1 MRFKEENST
10 LSSLIYKLEDRI
22 SFFVEKPIIALLIIG
37 IIALLI
43 RLSFLEVE
51 LPIRQDAHAYFWYA
65 MDMSILNHLPFSHHA
80 NDGWS
85 MVLSFVFSAFNFNS
99 YLDYTIV
106 QRVTTIIIS
115 VLTIIPVYYFCKKFF
130 HSNYSI
136 VGAALFVFEPH
147 IIQNSLLG
155 LTEPLYIFLGISTL
169 SLFLS
174 KNKKMIYVSF
184 TIVALASL
192 VRAEGVILFVIISIS
207 FFIFNKRNK
216 KIIGKI
222 SLAIII
228 FIIILVSMA
237 IIKADANNGFE
248 SSSALSIGKWAES
261 SISNQEDGITI
272 NSISKGM
279 ETLIKRLA
287 QSMIPYFALFVP
299 FGLILIFKEGSKNRI
314 LIITSLIIYLIAS
327 VRMFS
332 IVTDLR
338 LILVLYPLFAILS
351 VYTIQH
357 LTQKSEFKKIFLV
370 LIICGCLVLSTY
382 FLYSNINSEYEK
394 EVSRFA
400 DYMVNNVKVSN
411 NFYPE
416 SGFVYGAWASSNLKF
431 PTLSSSVD
439 YDGPELLDYVK
450 NSYDYLEEEAKS
462 VKEYIIL
469 SRDQGLT
476 HLVVDG
482 SDKRSSYFNDLFY
495 NEKKYPYLI
504 KEFDSMEHGYKQ
516 YKVKVFEINYE
527 EFKKSSLD

>member
-1 MRFKEENST
+1 MSFKEEKST

-22 SFFVEKPIIALLIIG
+22 SFFVEKPIITLLIIG

-85 MVLSFVFSAFNFNS
+85 MALSFIFSVFNFNN

-106 QRVTTIIIS
+106 QRVTTTVIS

-130 HSNYSI
+130 HASYSI

-174 KNKKMIYVSF
+174 KNKKLVYLSF
-184 TIVALASL
+184 AIVALASL
-192 VRAEGVILFVIISIS
+192 VRAEGIILFLIISIL
-207 FFIFNKRNK
+207 FIIFNKRNK
-216 KIIGKI
+216 MIIGKFF
-222 SLAIII
+222 LAVII
-228 FIIILVSMA
+228 FIIIMISMA
-237 IIKADANNGFE
+237 IIKADANDGFE
-248 SSSALSIGKWAES
+248 SSSALSIGKWAGS

-272 NSISKGM
+272 NDISKGT

-299 FGLILIFKEGSKNRI
+299 FGLILIFKEKNKNKI
-314 LIITSLIIYLIAS
+314 LIIISLFIYLIAS

-332 IVTDLR
+332 VVTDLR
-338 LILVLYPLFAILS
+338 LILILYPLFAILS
-351 VYTIQH
+351 VCTIQH
-357 LTQKSEFKKIFLV
+357 LTQKSEFKNIFLV
-370 LIICGCLVLSTY
+370 LTICGCLVLSTY
-382 FLYSNINSEYEK
+382 FLYSEIDSSYEK
-394 EVSRFA
+394 EVNRFA
-400 DYMVNNVKVSN
+400 YYMVNNIKVSN

-416 SGFVYGAWASSNLKF
+416 SGYVYGAWVSSNLEF
-431 PTLSSSVD
+431 PTLSYSVE
-439 YDGPELLDYVK
+439 YNGPELLDYVK
-450 NSYDYLEEEAKS
+450 NSYNYLEEEAKS
-462 VKEYIIL
+462 VKEYIVL

-482 SDKRSSYFNDLFY
+482 TDKRASYFNDLFY
-495 NEKKYPYLI
+495 NEEKYTYLT
-504 KEFDSMEHGYKQ
+504 KEFDSSEQGYKQ
-516 YKVKVFEINYE
+516 YKVKVFKINYSDFDKLE
-527 EFKKSSLD
+527 

>member
-1 MRFKEENST
+1 MSFKEENST
-10 LSSLIYKLEDRI
+10 LSSLIYKLEDKI
-22 SFFVEKPIIALLIIG
+22 GFFAEKPIIALLIIG
-37 IIALLI
+37 IVALSI

-51 LPIRQDAHAYFWYA
+51 LPIRQDANAYFWYA
-65 MDMSILNHLPFSHHA
+65 MDMSILDHLPFSHHA

-85 MVLSFVFSAFNFNS
+85 MALSFVFSAFNFNN

-130 HSNYSI
+130 HSSYSL

-155 LTEPLYIFLGISTL
+155 LTEPLYIFLGISAL

-184 TIVALASL
+184 AIVALASL
-192 VRAEGVILFVIISIS
+192 VRAEGVILFVIISTS

-216 KIIGKI
+216 KIIGEF

-248 SSSALSIGKWAES
+248 SSSALNIGQWAGS
-261 SISNQEDGITI
+261 SISNQEDGISI
-272 NSISKGM
+272 NNISQGT

-299 FGLILIFKEGSKNRI
+299 FGVILIFKEKNKNRI
-314 LIITSLIIYLIAS
+314 LIIISLLIYLIAS

-332 IVTDLR
+332 VVTDLR
-338 LILVLYPLFAILS
+338 LILILYPLFAILS

-357 LTQKSEFKKIFLV
+357 LTQKSDFKKIFLV
-370 LIICGCLVLSTY
+370 LTICGCLVLSTY
-382 FLYSNINSEYEK
+382 FLYSEIDSSYEK
-394 EVSRFA
+394 EANRFA
-400 DYMVNNVKVSN
+400 DYMVSNVKVSN

-416 SGFVYGAWASSNLKF
+416 SGYVYAAWVSSNLEF
-431 PTLSSSVD
+431 PTLSYSID
-439 YDGPELLDYVK
+439 YNGPELLDYVK
-450 NSYDYLEEEAKS
+450 NSYNYIEKEAVS
-462 VKEYIIL
+462 VEEYIIL
-469 SRDQGLT
+469 SREQGLT

-482 SDKRSSYFNDLFY
+482 TDKRSSYFNDLFY
-495 NEKKYPYLI
+495 NEEKYQYLT
-504 KEFDSMEHGYKQ
+504 KEFDSTEQGYKQ
-516 YKVKVFEINYE
+516 YKVKVFKINYSDFE
-527 EFKKSSLD
+527 KLKSE